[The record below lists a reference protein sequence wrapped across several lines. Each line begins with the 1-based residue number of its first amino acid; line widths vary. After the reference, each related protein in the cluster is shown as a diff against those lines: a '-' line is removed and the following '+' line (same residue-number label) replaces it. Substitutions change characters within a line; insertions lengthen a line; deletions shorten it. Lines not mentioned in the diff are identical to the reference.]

1 MKTILYL
8 TFIQLALLSS
18 GRNQKLQSE
27 LLQMRAADQKILL
40 DQMKANQ
47 PQGLPDT
54 MQTEHRTKL
63 WQIFRTYG
71 YPDYDLVD
79 TAGADAFYL
88 LVQHQNKD
96 TVLQKAVLSAMR
108 EKVKQGKASPQ
119 NMAYLTD
126 RTLFDTGNLQIYGT
140 QFMQDSMGTYV
151 PLPMAYP
158 NRVDSLRQTVGLATI
173 AEYIQMINSLT
184 IDSTGNI
191 YYGNKNPTTSK
202 K

>member
-8 TFIQLALLSS
+8 AFIQLALLPS
-18 GRNQKLQSE
+18 GRNLKLQSE
-27 LLQMRAADQKILL
+27 LVQMRAADQKILL

-47 PQGLPDT
+47 PQALPDT
-54 MQTEHRTKL
+54 MQREYSTRL

-88 LVQHQNKD
+88 LVQHQKND
-96 TVLQKAVLSAMR
+96 TVLQKAVLGAMR

-126 RTLFDTGNLQIYGT
+126 RILYDTGHLQIYGT
-140 QFMQDSMGTYV
+140 QYTQDSMGTYI
-151 PLPMAYP
+151 PLPLAYP
-158 NRVDSLRQTVGLATI
+158 DRVDSLRHTVGLAPI

-184 IDSTGNI
+184 IDSAGNI
-191 YYGNKNPTTSK
+191 YYGK
-202 K
+202 KKTIGQK